1 MTSDHHLLLVICRLS
16 LVIIF
21 VYLQS
26 DREFKT
32 PRLKTQ
38 NSKLI
43 INICYALLP
52 YLKCKRSNP

>member
-32 PRLKTQ
+32 QDLKLKTQ

-52 YLKCKRSNP
+52 

>member
-52 YLKCKRSNP
+52 

>member
-32 PRLKTQ
+32 QDL
-38 NSKLI
+38 KLI

-52 YLKCKRSNP
+52 